1 MTRLRA
7 SISQS
12 FPRTDRRS
20 SIGTFVAYVFIGL
33 NRECGEAVSNHLA
46 QDVGIDVLKWVV
58 CGLASWFGNPIAGDM
73 DMLKQEDL
81 DYFRTILSQQVEEL
95 LGKASHMVTEL
106 IHSGDRLI
114 DPVDIASLETSRSTT
129 LRLRDRESRLIHK
142 IVASLRRI
150 EDGTFGICDI
160 CDAEISI
167 ARLKARPVTSHC
179 IQCKTKME
187 NHEKL
192 YLISFDTTSRR
203 YIAW

>member
-1 MTRLRA
+1 
-7 SISQS
+7 
-12 FPRTDRRS
+12 
-20 SIGTFVAYVFIGL
+20 
-33 NRECGEAVSNHLA
+33 
-46 QDVGIDVLKWVV
+46 
-58 CGLASWFGNPIAGDM
+58 M